1 MNNYIIINDIRQNFN
16 NITFSNYQKSKTKEE
31 LIKCIYNNKLEN
43 AIYWSAELICSGFY
57 LELWDIIIIY
67 FSKFIHRS
75 NNKICIYLN
84 MRYENFLNIL
94 NNGYSNDILELR
106 NNNEIRNLFCE
117 IIYILCNT
125 MKSNEIRCIK
135 LNKTDDFELSNIH
148 SKFNAPTIDY
158 AESIYKNEDPKE
170 LFIPINELIYNLEKK
185 NIIDVLYWLEWIY
198 EYENI
203 LNKKKKKCL
212 ASQRDYAPE
221 NNKNDIIWI
230 IWDIIYYYVNNKI
243 PNKSEKKIKKKIV
256 DGSFELFII
265 KYVPS
270 SKKKRKP
277 LLYYIFNLL
286 LDDISNIQYQ
296 HILSKDGNI
305 ENVLSNLNLIYKE
318 IKKNEICDNSSNS
331 LNYNNKNNN
340 NNNNNNSSNSNLNKS
355 IEKFNLINKINL
367 NKNL

>member
-203 LNKKKKKCL
+203 LKKKKKKCL

-243 PNKSEKKIKKKIV
+243 PNKSEKKIKKK
-256 DGSFELFII
+256 
-265 KYVPS
+265 
-270 SKKKRKP
+270 
-277 LLYYIFNLL
+277 
-286 LDDISNIQYQ
+286 
-296 HILSKDGNI
+296 
-305 ENVLSNLNLIYKE
+305 
-318 IKKNEICDNSSNS
+318 NSRW
-331 LNYNNKNNN
+331 
-340 NNNNNNSSNSNLNKS
+340 
-355 IEKFNLINKINL
+355 
-367 NKNL
+367 

>member
-106 NNNEIRNLFCE
+106 NNNEIRTLFCE
-117 IIYILCNT
+117 IICILCNT
-125 MKSNEIRCIK
+125 TKSNEIRCIK

-158 AESIYKNEDPKE
+158 AERIYKIEDPKE

-198 EYENI
+198 EYENR
-203 LNKKKKKCL
+203 LNKNKKKCL
-212 ASQRDYAPE
+212 ASHRDYAPE

-230 IWDIIYYYVNNKI
+230 IWDIIYYYVNNNI
-243 PNKSEKKIKKKIV
+243 QNKSEKKIKKKIV

-286 LDDISNIQYQ
+286 LDDISNIHDQN
-296 HILSKDGNI
+296 ILSKDGNI

-318 IKKNEICDNSSNS
+318 IKKNEICDNS

-340 NNNNNNSSNSNLNKS
+340 KNLNNNLNKS
-355 IEKFNLINKINL
+355 MEKFNLINKINIY
-367 NKNL
+367 NT